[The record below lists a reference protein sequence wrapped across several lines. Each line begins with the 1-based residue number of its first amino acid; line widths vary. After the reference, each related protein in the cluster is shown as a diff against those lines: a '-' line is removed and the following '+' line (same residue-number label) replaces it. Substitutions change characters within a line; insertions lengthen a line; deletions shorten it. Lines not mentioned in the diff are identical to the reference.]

1 MKSNAAVLSLSCLLA
16 APLLLANRAL
26 AADLTLYADDDY
38 RGRALAVV
46 IDQRE
51 LGVLNFDDSASS
63 VVIEKG
69 AWVLCSDEDYAGRCI
84 TLEPGRYASLQALG
98 LDDTIT
104 SVRRRDP
111 ASIGDFT
118 GAEAIAQ
125 TAASGGTDIL
135 LYAADDYR
143 GPSHGARQSQVDLSA
158 ETLFGT
164 AASAVIAEGEWELCR
179 DTYYRGP
186 CVTLGPGKYP
196 SLKSYG
202 LTRGISSVRRA
213 PTSPHRQGTGPAA
226 PSGVPPRTN

>member
-16 APLLLANRAL
+16 APLLANRAF

-38 RGRALAVV
+38 RGRALSVV

-51 LGVLNFDDSASS
+51 LGVLNFDDNASS

-98 LDDTIT
+98 LNDTIT

-111 ASIGDFT
+111 ASIGDFR

-143 GPSHGARQSQVDLSA
+143 GASHGARQSQVDISA
-158 ETLFGT
+158 ETLFGA
-164 AASAVIAEGEWELCR
+164 AASVVIEDGEWELCR

-202 LTRGISSVRRA
+202 LTRGISSMRRA
-213 PTSPHRQGTGPAA
+213 AASPHRQGTDSAA
-226 PSGVPPRTN
+226 PSMPPPRTN